1 MKLLVIGGTRFLGRH
16 FVEAALARGH
26 ALTLFNR
33 GRSAPGLFAG
43 VETVTGDRDGGLA
56 ALLSPSARTWDAVL
70 DPSGYVPRVVRA
82 SAAALAG
89 RAGLYAFVS
98 SISVYATPIAPGAD
112 ESAPLATLADPATEA
127 ITGETYGALKAA
139 CEREA
144 VAAFGERALVVRP
157 GLIVGPHDTTDRF
170 PYWPRRLSR
179 GGDVLAPGDGSQP
192 VQVIDARDLAAW
204 LLDMLERGAGG
215 TFNATGPAS
224 PLTLAELLEGA
235 ARALGMPSRLVWVDE
250 AFLLERGVQPWTE
263 VPLWVP
269 PEEGGLDE
277 VSIARALAAGLKL
290 RPLEQTVRDT
300 LAWDLARPDSAREG
314 SPALKP
320 EREAEL
326 LAEWR
331 AR

>member
-33 GRSAPGLFAG
+33 GRSAPGLFPG
-43 VETVTGDRDGGLA
+43 VETVMGDRDGGLA
-56 ALLSPSARTWDAVL
+56 ALLSPKDRTWDAVL
-70 DPSGYVPRVVRA
+70 DPSGYVPRVVRS

-89 RAGLYAFVS
+89 RAGSYAFVS
-98 SISVYATPIAPGAD
+98 SISAYATPIAPGAD

-157 GLIVGPHDTTDRF
+157 GLIVGPHDTTARF
-170 PYWPRRLSR
+170 PYWPRRLAR
-179 GGDVLAPGDGSQP
+179 GGDVLAPGDGRQP

-204 LLDMLERGAGG
+204 MLAMLERGAGG
-215 TFNATGPAS
+215 TFNATGPAE
-224 PLTLAELLEGA
+224 PVTLGEVLEGA
-235 ARALGMPSRLVWVDE
+235 AGALGVPSRLVWVPE

-263 VPLWVP
+263 LPLWVP

-277 VSIARALAAGLKL
+277 VSIARALAAGLTL
-290 RPLEQTVRDT
+290 RPLAETVRDT

-314 SPALKP
+314 SPAMKP

-331 AR
+331 ER